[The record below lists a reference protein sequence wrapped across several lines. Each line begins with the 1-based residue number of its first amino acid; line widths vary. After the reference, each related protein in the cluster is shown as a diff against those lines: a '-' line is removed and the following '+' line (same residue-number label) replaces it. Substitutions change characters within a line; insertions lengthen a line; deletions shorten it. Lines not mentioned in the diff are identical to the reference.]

1 MRTIAPSSHARGH
14 LGLALPCHV
23 RLAPRLQRRAG
34 IAVLSLSSR
43 LALSSLLPLSS
54 LFFFSS
60 LLSLP
65 ILTALASCAP
75 SKGTIGAVIAQD
87 DDTGRL
93 FLRDVPPSLA
103 AGQANLKVGDEILL
117 IDGLDVRRMDAQ
129 QVNAALSG
137 EVDSPV
143 KLTLIRQEQILRVT
157 LRRTE
162 AHRLVKKPGKSPESA
177 P

>member
-1 MRTIAPSSHARGH
+1 VH
-14 LGLALPCHV
+14 LFPA
-23 RLAPRLQRRAG
+23 LQRIAG
-34 IAVLSLSSR
+34 SAALSLSSR
-43 LALSSLLPLSS
+43 RSLSFRLSLSARLSLSSLL
-54 LFFFSS
+54 FFSS

-65 ILTALASCAP
+65 ILLTALASCAP

-103 AGQANLKVGDEILL
+103 AGQAKLKAGDEILL